1 MNETLG
7 WKKSLLIYKDIR
19 VIRMLFF
26 GFSSGLPILLIFS
39 TLSLWLKSAGI
50 DRSTITLFSWAGL
63 AYSFKFLW
71 APLIDKIPI
80 SYLTTKFGHR
90 RSWLILSQLTL
101 MILFISIGFVDPQ
114 NNLFIMA
121 LLIVCIGFSS
131 ATQDAM
137 IDTFRI
143 ESAPQNLQSAMSGTY
158 IIGYRLGMISAGAGS
173 LMLASWFGGDSQI
186 YNVYAWQKTY
196 MLMAILQSVGLLC
209 CFMSPEPISPRK
221 LITDNRDRL
230 RLINVFFISLLGFIL
245 VYNFFPEWK
254 GNDPVI
260 KGFFIFLQF
269 TFAFSTII
277 FSFFIS
283 VRFNFIQKS
292 ILTSTFWHP
301 LNDFIKKYGS
311 TAIIILII
319 IGFYRV
325 ADVVMGVVANI
336 FYSDKGYTLNQI
348 ATFSKFWGLIATIFG
363 GLIGGVLSS
372 KYNNYLILLL
382 GAILAAST
390 NLLFALLA
398 ILEPKSI
405 YLMIVIIADNIS
417 AGIASV
423 AFVAFL
429 SSLTN
434 RDFTTTQYAL
444 FTSFMLFFP
453 KIIGGYSGTIV
464 DNFGYVSFF
473 IATALIGLPVIM
485 LIIIFKNKLLK
496 NS

>member
-173 LMLASWFGGDSQI
+173 LMLASWFGGDNQI
-186 YNVYAWQKTY
+186 YNVHAWQKTY

-230 RLINVFFISLLGFIL
+230 RLVNVFFISLLGFIL

-269 TFAFSTII
+269 TFAFLTII

-348 ATFSKFWGLIATIFG
+348 ATFSKFWGLLATIFG

-473 IATALIGLPVIM
+473 IATALIGLPVII

>member
-80 SYLTTKFGHR
+80 SYLTLKFGHR

-173 LMLASWFGGDSQI
+173 LMLASWFGGDNQI

-230 RLINVFFISLLGFIL
+230 RLVNVFFISLLGFIL

-473 IATALIGLPVIM
+473 IATALIGLPVII

>member
-143 ESAPQNLQSAMSGTY
+143 ESAPENLQSAMSGTY

-173 LMLASWFGGDSQI
+173 LMLASWFGGDNQI

-473 IATALIGLPVIM
+473 IATALIGLPVII

>member
-173 LMLASWFGGDSQI
+173 LMLASWFGGDNQI
-186 YNVYAWQKTY
+186 YNVHAWQKTY

-473 IATALIGLPVIM
+473 IATALIGLPVII

>member
-173 LMLASWFGGDSQI
+173 LMLASWFGGDNQI

-230 RLINVFFISLLGFIL
+230 RLVNVFFISLLGFIL

-473 IATALIGLPVIM
+473 IATALIGLPVII

>member
-173 LMLASWFGGDSQI
+173 LMLASWFGGDNQI

-221 LITDNRDRL
+221 LMTDNRDRL

-292 ILTSTFWHP
+292 ILNSTFWYP

-473 IATALIGLPVIM
+473 IATALIGLPVII

>member
-173 LMLASWFGGDSQI
+173 LMLASWFGGDNQI
-186 YNVYAWQKTY
+186 YNVHAWQKTY

-260 KGFFIFLQF
+260 KGFFTFLQF

-434 RDFTTTQYAL
+434 RNFTTTQYAL

-473 IATALIGLPVIM
+473 IATALIGLPVII

>member
-173 LMLASWFGGDSQI
+173 LMLASWFGGDNQI
-186 YNVYAWQKTY
+186 YNVHAWQKTY

-230 RLINVFFISLLGFIL
+230 RLVNVFFISLLGFIL

-473 IATALIGLPVIM
+473 IATALIGLPVII
-485 LIIIFKNKLLK
+485 LIIIFKKKLLK

>member
-173 LMLASWFGGDSQI
+173 LMLASWFGGDNQI

-196 MLMAILQSVGLLC
+196 MLMSILQSVGLLC

-473 IATALIGLPVIM
+473 IATALIGLPVII

>member
-173 LMLASWFGGDSQI
+173 LMLASWFGGDNQI

-245 VYNFFPEWK
+245 VYNFFPEWN

-260 KGFFIFLQF
+260 KGFFVFLQF

-473 IATALIGLPVIM
+473 IATALIGLPVII

>member
-173 LMLASWFGGDSQI
+173 LMLASWFGGDNQI

-473 IATALIGLPVIM
+473 IATALIGLPVII
-485 LIIIFKNKLLK
+485 LIVIFKNKLLK

>member
-173 LMLASWFGGDSQI
+173 LMLASWFGGDNQI

-230 RLINVFFISLLGFIL
+230 RLVNVFFISLLGFIL

-269 TFAFSTII
+269 TFAFLTII

-398 ILEPKSI
+398 VLEPKSI

-473 IATALIGLPVIM
+473 IATALIGLPVII

>member
-143 ESAPQNLQSAMSGTY
+143 ESAPENLQSAMSGTY

-230 RLINVFFISLLGFIL
+230 RLVNVFFISLLGFIL

-473 IATALIGLPVIM
+473 IATALIGLPVII

>member
-1 MNETLG
+1 MNEILG

-173 LMLASWFGGDSQI
+173 LMLASWFGGDNQI

-473 IATALIGLPVIM
+473 IATALIGLPVII

>member
-173 LMLASWFGGDSQI
+173 LMLASWFGGDNQI

-473 IATALIGLPVIM
+473 IATALIGLPVII

>member
-131 ATQDAM
+131 ATQDAV

-143 ESAPQNLQSAMSGTY
+143 ESAPQDLQSAMSGTY

-473 IATALIGLPVIM
+473 IATALIGLPVII

>member
-173 LMLASWFGGDSQI
+173 LMLASWFGADNQI

-230 RLINVFFISLLGFIL
+230 RLVNVFFISLLGFIL

-473 IATALIGLPVIM
+473 IATALIGLPVII

>member
-143 ESAPQNLQSAMSGTY
+143 ESAPENLQSAMSGTY

-173 LMLASWFGGDSQI
+173 LMLASWFGGDNQI

-269 TFAFSTII
+269 TFAFLTII

-348 ATFSKFWGLIATIFG
+348 ATFSKFWGLLATIFG

-473 IATALIGLPVIM
+473 IATALIGLPVII

>member
-143 ESAPQNLQSAMSGTY
+143 ESAPENLQSAMSGTY

-173 LMLASWFGGDSQI
+173 LMLASWFGGDNQI

-473 IATALIGLPVIM
+473 IATALIGLPVII
-485 LIIIFKNKLLK
+485 LIIIFKKKLLK

>member
-143 ESAPQNLQSAMSGTY
+143 ESAPENLQSAMSGTY

-173 LMLASWFGGDSQI
+173 LMLASWFGGDNQI

-269 TFAFSTII
+269 TFAFLTII

-473 IATALIGLPVIM
+473 IATALIGLPVII

>member
-1 MNETLG
+1 MNKTLG

-173 LMLASWFGGDSQI
+173 LMLASWFGGDNQI

-230 RLINVFFISLLGFIL
+230 RLVNVFFISLLGFIL

-269 TFAFSTII
+269 TFSFSTII

-473 IATALIGLPVIM
+473 IATALIGLPVII

>member
-1 MNETLG
+1 MNKTLG

-173 LMLASWFGGDSQI
+173 LMLASWFGGDNQI

-196 MLMAILQSVGLLC
+196 MLMAILQSFGLLC

-230 RLINVFFISLLGFIL
+230 RLVNVFFISLLGFIL

-473 IATALIGLPVIM
+473 IATALIGLPVII

>member
-473 IATALIGLPVIM
+473 IATALIGLPVII

>member
-173 LMLASWFGGDSQI
+173 LMLASWFGGDNQI

-230 RLINVFFISLLGFIL
+230 RLVNVFFISLLGFIL

-260 KGFFIFLQF
+260 KGFFTFLQF

-473 IATALIGLPVIM
+473 IATALIGLPVII

>member
-173 LMLASWFGGDSQI
+173 LMLASWFGGDNQI

-230 RLINVFFISLLGFIL
+230 RLVNVFFISLLGFIL

-254 GNDPVI
+254 GKDPVI
-260 KGFFIFLQF
+260 KGFLIFLQF

-473 IATALIGLPVIM
+473 IATALIGLPVII

>member
-173 LMLASWFGGDSQI
+173 LMLASWFGGDNQI

-230 RLINVFFISLLGFIL
+230 RLVNVFFISLLGFIL

-434 RDFTTTQYAL
+434 RNFTTTQYAL

-473 IATALIGLPVIM
+473 IATALIGLPVII

>member
-1 MNETLG
+1 MNKTLG

-143 ESAPQNLQSAMSGTY
+143 ESAPENLQSAMSGTY

-173 LMLASWFGGDSQI
+173 LMLASWFGGDNQI

-473 IATALIGLPVIM
+473 IATALIGLPVII

>member
-173 LMLASWFGGDSQI
+173 LMLASWFGGDNQI

-473 IATALIGLPVIM
+473 IATALIGLPVII

-496 NS
+496 DS

>member
-143 ESAPQNLQSAMSGTY
+143 ESAPENLQSAMSGTY

-173 LMLASWFGGDSQI
+173 LMLASWFGGDNQI
-186 YNVYAWQKTY
+186 YNVHAWQKTY
-196 MLMAILQSVGLLC
+196 MLMAILQSFGLLC

-230 RLINVFFISLLGFIL
+230 RLVNVFFISLLGFIL

-260 KGFFIFLQF
+260 KGFFTFLQF

-434 RDFTTTQYAL
+434 RNFTTTQYAL

-473 IATALIGLPVIM
+473 IATALIGLPVII

>member
-26 GFSSGLPILLIFS
+26 GFSSGLPIFLIFS

-473 IATALIGLPVIM
+473 IATALIGLPVII

>member
-1 MNETLG
+1 MT
-7 WKKSLLIYKDIR
+7 R
-19 VIRMLFF
+19 
-26 GFSSGLPILLIFS
+26 GL
-39 TLSLWLKSAGI
+39 
-50 DRSTITLFSWAGL
+50 
-63 AYSFKFLW
+63 
-71 APLIDKIPI
+71 
-80 SYLTTKFGHR
+80 
-90 RSWLILSQLTL
+90 
-101 MILFISIGFVDPQ
+101 
-114 NNLFIMA
+114 
-121 LLIVCIGFSS
+121 
-131 ATQDAM
+131 
-137 IDTFRI
+137 
-143 ESAPQNLQSAMSGTY
+143 TY
-158 IIGYRLGMISAGAGS
+158 Y
-173 LMLASWFGGDSQI
+173 
-186 YNVYAWQKTY
+186 
-196 MLMAILQSVGLLC
+196 
-209 CFMSPEPISPRK
+209 
-221 LITDNRDRL
+221 
-230 RLINVFFISLLGFIL
+230 
-245 VYNFFPEWK
+245 
-254 GNDPVI
+254 
-260 KGFFIFLQF
+260 
-269 TFAFSTII
+269 
-277 FSFFIS
+277 
-283 VRFNFIQKS
+283 KS
-292 ILTSTFWHP
+292 I
-301 LNDFIKKYGS
+301 
-311 TAIIILII
+311 II

-398 ILEPKSI
+398 ILETKSI

-473 IATALIGLPVIM
+473 IATALIGLPVII